1 MRRIIILGKKRRIV
15 WILLLSVCCLG
26 YYMIVNVLIVL
37 TINNKQTTLV
47 VTTALNKESSAVVP
61 NKHNQ
66 HASAAAAATAWYT
79 ATEVLQEPFSRHSCQ
94 TQSGMSSFSS
104 SSRKMQDPSSSATIV
119 TAYFRLP
126 SKHTPETYERWMKLF
141 LGLHD
146 NMIIFTETALVETIR
161 TLRSHAWNRTV
172 IVACRNGVNDLPI
185 RKLGQSKLKK
195 QRPNIND
202 DNNNEFWKHQL
213 EMDPEQ
219 KAHQNYKLF
228 WIWLS
233 KSWFVTQAMA
243 LNPFQSQLFVYS
255 DIGCFRHAMM
265 YRNVTLIRYPQH
277 VPTDR
282 ILWMAHHTPNPP
294 PTLFWNNK
302 LLQPHY
308 YFHSGSQGAGW
319 AATWPVFHRRFAAT
333 IDAFVT
339 RYLFVGED
347 QCVLQSTCQQYP
359 DLCAYIPFDQVY
371 DNHYFGLRYV
381 LHFAGNHTYW
391 YMPPN
396 GKGKSLP

>member
-15 WILLLSVCCLG
+15 WILLLSICCFA
-26 YYMIVNVLIVL
+26 YYMIANVLIVW
-37 TINNKQTTLV
+37 TINKQSAVV
-47 VTTALNKESSAVVP
+47 VTTTTTTADQESSPAFPSKP
-61 NKHNQ
+61 NK
-66 HASAAAAATAWYT
+66 HASAAAASWYT
-79 ATEVLQEPFSRHSCQ
+79 ATEVLQEPIHRSSCPIH
-94 TQSGMSSFSS
+94 SGMSLSS
-104 SSRKMQDPSSSATIV
+104 SPFPKQDLPSSATIV
-119 TAYFRLP
+119 TAYFRVS
-126 SKHTPETYERWMKLF
+126 SKHTPQTYERWMKLF
-141 LGLHD
+141 LRLHD
-146 NMIIFTETALVETIR
+146 NMIIFTEPALVESIR
-161 TLRSHAWNRTV
+161 TFRSHAWNRTV

-185 RKLGQSKLKK
+185 RKFGQSKLKMNL
-195 QRPNIND
+195 PNNKND
-202 DNNNEFWKHQL
+202 DEFWKHQL

-219 KAHQNYKLF
+219 KLHQSYKVF

-233 KSWFVTQAMA
+233 KSWFVTQAIS
-243 LNPFQSQLFVYS
+243 LNPFQSKLFVYS
-255 DIGCFRHAMM
+255 DIGCFRNAMM

-308 YFHSGSQGAGW
+308 YFHSGSQAAGW
-319 AATWPVFHRRFAAT
+319 AKTWPVFHRRFAAT
-333 IDAFVT
+333 LDAFVT

-381 LHFAGNHTYW
+381 LHFAGNYSYW
-391 YMPPN
+391 YMPPT
-396 GKGKSLP
+396 GKAKSPL